1 MPIHADR
8 VKKQA
13 PLGDHK
19 INLGEKHHR
28 KLKVLAAQEGFTMK
42 ALLEQLI
49 DAYVSSSREEN
60 NGTSN

>member
-1 MPIHADR
+1 MP
-8 VKKQA
+8 KLEKQA

-28 KLKVLAAQEGFTMK
+28 KLKILAAQEGLTMK

-49 DAYVSSSREEN
+49 DEYVSSSKAN
-60 NGTSN
+60 NNDSHIASK